1 MDERLTFRWRV
12 IVLVASLVAVSL
24 AFRFGPRAVND
35 FAGLLSAVPIALA
48 AWLFG
53 ARAAI
58 AVAVLEAIVN
68 VGLIERPG
76 GTASG
81 EEIAVHVVEGAVLSV
96 IAISAGAAQRA
107 KHRLAEALST
117 DAVTGL
123 ANREAFIGEVDRL
136 LARGT
141 NVTIG
146 MLDLI
151 DVSDVNETF
160 GFEVG
165 DELLRA
171 IAGRLRVAFGPSTF
185 LAKGINARY
194 AVIWPTLDVSDE
206 RLALQL
212 LAIVDKPFVIRGAE
226 LLPRAR
232 ASVARRDTAGVQ
244 RASELIRAAMKALD
258 QAGRDGLAWR
268 TAGPAERTDGHSRLE
283 LLSDLSRAI
292 ANDELLLHYQPIVD
306 LTSGSIQCF
315 EALVRWQHP
324 TRGIVPPL
332 EFIPLAEQSGL
343 IVPLTA
349 WVLDE
354 ALRQLRAWADQ
365 DTPIRVSVNVGAK
378 TLVASAALAAVVER
392 LLHKHGVEPS
402 SLCLEVT
409 ETDVMTDPAHAATV
423 LRALKAL
430 GVRVEMDD
438 FGTGHSS
445 LAYLQ
450 KLPLDGVKIDRSFV
464 APLLPDDNTSAIVRA
479 AIDLSHAL
487 GLATVAEGVEDA
499 AALRRLEEMGCDA
512 AQGYLIARPMRG
524 ADVLSWVAYFERLPR
539 LSNAPRTVTTQP
551 VEPAPARSRETVL
564 VVDDEHPFRLAAHRV
579 LTAQGYRVLHAATAS
594 EALRVCA
601 EEKGNISLLLTDI
614 HLTDWQGNDLAA
626 HLRRSYPGMRIMF
639 MSGDAEGK
647 KRAGTDV
654 FLAKPFSNRDLVE
667 SVAGALAS

>member
-1 MDERLTFRWRV
+1 MDERRSFRWRV
-12 IVLVASLVAVSL
+12 IVVFASLLAVSL
-24 AFRFGPRAVND
+24 AFHFAGPEVME
-35 FAGLLSAVPIALA
+35 FAGLIGAVPVAIA
-48 AWLFG
+48 AWFFG
-53 ARAAI
+53 ARVAIAI
-58 AVAVLEAIVN
+58 AVLESIANVSLTATTDTSAAVLTVNILESAALSLVAI
-68 VGLIERPG
+68 
-76 GTASG
+76 T
-81 EEIAVHVVEGAVLSV
+81 
-96 IAISAGAAQRA
+96 AGAAQHS
-107 KHRLAEALST
+107 KVRLATALAT

-123 ANREAFIGEVDRL
+123 ANREAFIREVDRL
-136 LARGT
+136 LRLDT

-151 DVSDVNETF
+151 DVADVNETF
-160 GFEVG
+160 GFEIG
-165 DELLRA
+165 DELLRC
-171 IAGRLRVAFGPSTF
+171 IAGRLRDAFGPSTF
-185 LAKGINARY
+185 LAKGITARY
-194 AVIWPTLDVSDE
+194 AVIWPTLDLSDE
-206 RLALQL
+206 LLAQRL
-212 LAIVDKPFVIRGAE
+212 LAIVDEPLVIRGAE

-232 ASVARRDTAGVQ
+232 ASVARRDTAGVR

-258 QAGRDGLAWR
+258 QAGRDGLTWR
-268 TAGPAERTDGHSRLE
+268 SAAPAEPTDGLSRLE

-292 ANDELLLHYQPIVD
+292 AKDELRLHYQPIVD
-306 LTSGSIQCF
+306 LTTGSIQCF

-354 ALRQLRAWADQ
+354 ALRQSRAWADQ
-365 DTPIRVSVNVGAK
+365 ATRTRLSVNVGAK
-378 TLVASAALAAVVER
+378 TLAASAALAAVVER
-392 LLHKHGVEPS
+392 LLRKHGVEPS

-423 LRALKAL
+423 LGQLKAL

-464 APLLPDDNTSAIVRA
+464 APLLHDDNTSAIVRA

-487 GLATVAEGVEDA
+487 GLDTVAEGVEDEA
-499 AALRRLEEMGCDA
+499 TLQRLKEMGCDA

-539 LSNAPRTVTTQP
+539 VSDAPRTVAAQP
-551 VEPAPARSRETVL
+551 VEPAPAPSRETVL

-579 LTAQGYRVLHAATAS
+579 LSAQGYRVLHAATAS
-594 EALRVCA
+594 EALRICA
-601 EEKGNISLLLTDI
+601 EENGNVSLLLTDI
-614 HLTDWQGNDLAA
+614 HLTDWRGNDLAA
-626 HLRRSYPGMRIMF
+626 HLQRSYPSMRIIF
-639 MSGDAEGK
+639 MSGDANGK
-647 KRAGTDV
+647 KSAGTNV

-667 SVAGALAS
+667 GVAGALAS